1 MDRDRGRC
9 AGRVDRAVGAPAAAV
24 AEGLAAGRAEEPAA
38 GTAAVAGIG
47 LADGIDLV
55 PLDNTRP
62 PHLHAVVDCTPS
74 FCRPERVASGDHP
87 KYICCD
93 QCSLLKR
100 M

>member
-1 MDRDRGRC
+1 MA
-9 AGRVDRAVGAPAAAV
+9 AGHIEGAAEGIV
-24 AEGLAAGRAEEPAA
+24 EEEGLAVGMEPAEE
-38 GTAAVAGIG
+38 AGIE
-47 LADGIDLV
+47 LAAGIDLV
-55 PLDNTRP
+55 LLDNTRP